1 MKRITLF
8 TIRFYQKA
16 ISPYLPSA
24 CRYTPTCSYY
34 SQEAV
39 QRYGVVRG
47 SWLGLKR
54 LARCH
59 PLGGKGY
66 DPVP

>member
-1 MKRITLF
+1 MKRFLLLVIGL
-8 TIRFYQKA
+8 YQMA
-16 ISPYLPSA
+16 VAPYLLSS
-24 CRYTPTCSYY
+24 CRYTPTCSHY

-39 QRYGVVRG
+39 QRYGAIKG
-47 SWLGLKR
+47 GWIGIKR

-59 PLGGKGY
+59 PLGAKGF